1 MKKKIILTLCI
12 LILLVSAVSATNT
25 ILCYQETT
33 NDSFVTAINPT
44 VADGDCGIYNGS
56 YSWKGN
62 WLTTDVR
69 KIQKAFDGNWTL
81 QSVAEINTSNGAA
94 YFFMNYTIPSGAN
107 DRSLLRFSGHDITAT
122 GQNIS
127 LLGVDFSTGK
137 LQFRISAILRD
148 EGGGAV
154 NDDRI
159 NVTIWNESSSKWEIL
174 FASGSL
180 GSAIVREEAMW
191 WNVTDIT
198 NLSLTFID
206 ETTNTQI
213 TGETFSIFLE
223 KSDFSNTFSTTTN
236 PFVIP
241 NLDVDLFTKLKVS
254 STNYPE
260 RQYLNIDLRGGTR
273 SSPVNFTVYLI
284 NNTIGSE
291 VLFNIV
297 STDGLAPLENVR
309 TVFTKIINGTST
321 VVAEEISD
329 FAGQVVLTLDQDT
342 QYTINFSKTGFE
354 DRTILLEPKNADY
367 LIQMVSTVGAYNQ
380 SVHEGIRYR
389 FEPVN
394 TVLNNNTKY
403 NFTFTLNST
412 VWEVTNCTLKLFN
425 GTILLSQSS
434 SFTSTSCFIRI
445 ELNTSIM
452 TDIIAE
458 GIYELD
464 SQFEFTATQNYKV
477 IFNYIGEFSLKS
489 FLDDLSDFGMAG
501 FDDFGR
507 MILALIVIFIITVIA
522 AREVSFANQ
531 EVLILLVIA
540 QVWLFSSVN
549 WLFLN
554 FTPIP
559 TIAGFDL
566 KKYIIAILV
575 TMAGGA
581 FLIEKFTKT

>member
-1 MKKKIILTLCI
+1 MKPKLILTLCI
-12 LILLVSAVSATNT
+12 LIILSSLVSATNN
-25 ILCYQETT
+25 ILCYQESA
-33 NDSFVTAINPT
+33 NDSTVTATNPT
-44 VADGDCGIYNGS
+44 VEEGDCGIYNGS
-56 YSWKGN
+56 YAFFG
-62 WLTTDVR
+62 DVGD
-69 KIQKAFDGNWTL
+69 KDVIIDGDWTGQVTQTGDTYIL
-81 QSVAEINTSNGAA
+81 I
-94 YFFMNYTIPSGAN
+94 NYTVP
-107 DRSLLRFSGHDITAT
+107 
-122 GQNIS
+122 
-127 LLGVDFSTGK
+127 LGTLNSIWQYSVGGFGK
-137 LQFRISAILRD
+137 T
-148 EGGGAV
+148 
-154 NDDRI
+154 
-159 NVTIWNESSSKWEIL
+159 NVTVPNDCNLDIL
-174 FASGSL
+174 QLNWSHSPVVNVSCKNGTDWIDMGLVGASGDFF
-180 GSAIVREEAMW
+180 REEAIW

-198 NLSLTFID
+198 SLNLTFID
-206 ETTNTQI
+206 EVSNTEI
-213 TGETFSIFLE
+213 AGETFSIFLE
-223 KSDFSNTFSTTTN
+223 KSDFSITTSAVTN

-260 RQYLNIDLRGGTR
+260 RQYLNIDLTSGTR
-273 SSPVNFTVYLI
+273 NSSVNFIVYLI
-284 NNTIGSE
+284 NNTIGNQI
-291 VLFNIV
+291 LFNIV
-297 STDGLAPLENVR
+297 SVDGLAPLEDVR
-309 TVFTKIINGTST
+309 TVFTKVINGTST
-321 VVAEEISD
+321 LVAEETSD
-329 FAGQVVLTLDQDT
+329 FAGQVVLTLNPDT
-342 QYTINFSKTGFE
+342 QYTINFSKTGFQ

-380 SVHEGIRYR
+380 SVHEGIRYS
-389 FEPVN
+389 FQPSN
-394 TVLNNNTKY
+394 TVLNNNTKF

-412 VWEVTNCTLKLFN
+412 VWPLTNCTLKLFN
-425 GTILLSQSS
+425 GTIFLSQSS

-522 AREVSFANQ
+522 AREIGFANQ

-540 QVWLFSSVN
+540 QVWFFSSVN
-549 WLFLN
+549 WLFLD

-559 TIAGFDL
+559 TIAGFNL

-581 FLIEKFTKT
+581 FLIEKFTKS

>member
-1 MKKKIILTLCI
+1 MAKPKLILILCI
-12 LILLVSAVSATNT
+12 LILLSNYVSATNS
-25 ILCYQETT
+25 IFCYQETA
-33 NDSFVTAINPT
+33 NDSTVTSTNPT
-44 VADGDCGIYNGS
+44 LANGRCNPIFNGS
-56 YSWKGN
+56 YAFNETPNTDPNNIYDGDW
-62 WLTTDVR
+62 TT
-69 KIQKAFDGNWTL
+69 
-81 QSVAEINTSNGAA
+81 NTVFGIAPPTE
-94 YFFMNYTIPSGAN
+94 YFVNYTKPSLATTN
-107 DRSLLRFSGHDITAT
+107 SLLMIR
-122 GQNIS
+122 QRN
-127 LLGVDFSTGK
+127 
-137 LQFRISAILRD
+137 D
-148 EGGGAV
+148 EGPF
-154 NDDRI
+154 NLTI
-159 NVTIWNESSSKWEIL
+159 NNTCFQTNNIQFKFHYNETTGNLDIFCNNQTNWIKMIDSSSFPIGIGTGL
-174 FASGSL
+174 F
-180 GSAIVREEAMW
+180 EEAMW
-191 WNVTDIT
+191 WEVPDVT

-206 ETTNTQI
+206 ETTNTLI
-213 TGETFSIFLE
+213 SGETFTVFLE
-223 KSDFSNTFSTTTN
+223 KSDFSQTFSTTTN

-260 RQYLNIDLRGGTR
+260 RQYLNIDLRNGEID
-273 SSPVNFTVYLI
+273 SQINFTVFLI
-284 NNTIGSE
+284 NNTLGSE

-297 STDGLAPLENVR
+297 SVDGLAPLEGVR

-329 FAGQVVLTLDQDT
+329 FAGQVVLTLNPDT
-342 QYTINFSKTGFE
+342 QYTITFSKTGFQ

-380 SVHEGIRYR
+380 SVHEGIRYS
-389 FEPVN
+389 FQPSN
-394 TVLNNNTKY
+394 TVLNNNTKF

-412 VWEVTNCTLKLFN
+412 VWPLTNCTLKLFN

-434 SFTSTSCFIRI
+434 SFTSTSCGISI

-452 TDIIAE
+452 TSIIAE

-477 IFNYIGEFSLKS
+477 IFTYIGQFSLKN

-507 MILALIVIFIITVIA
+507 MILTLIVIFIITALA
-522 AREVSFANQ
+522 AQQVGFENR
-531 EVLILLVIA
+531 EVLILIVIA
-540 QVWLFSSVN
+540 QVWFFSSVN
-549 WLFLN
+549 WLFLD

-559 TIAGFDL
+559 TIAGFNL

-581 FLIEKFTKT
+581 FVIEKFTKP